1 MFMKTKIFI
10 LYAIMSLCWG
20 LTWYFLKISLRTMP
34 MYWGLSLR
42 FLIAGAIFW
51 GLYYYKSERIVLTSK
66 LRSVYIMFA
75 LFNFTIGYFLTYW
88 ATQYIY
94 SNLGAILWSLF
105 PISVAGMA
113 HLFLPDDRMN
123 LRKSFSMAVG
133 LAGTILLLYNG
144 ESLGEGKVFMGIMAI
159 LIAVF
164 LAAWPNVYMKMGN
177 HKMNAYHLNAV
188 GMTISGIIMLIASL
202 IVEQGQTMPT
212 DPENLFALFFLTV
225 PGTVVTWGIYI
236 WLFNHLRVSQL
247 SYVAFFPPV
256 VAILMGWLFLG
267 ESLPWVTLAG
277 AGLVIMGGFLI
288 NYNPQEP
295 TAVEP

>member
-1 MFMKTKIFI
+1 
-10 LYAIMSLCWG
+10 
-20 LTWYFLKISLRTMP
+20 

-188 GMTISGIIMLIASL
+188 GMT
-202 IVEQGQTMPT
+202 
-212 DPENLFALFFLTV
+212 
-225 PGTVVTWGIYI
+225 
-236 WLFNHLRVSQL
+236 
-247 SYVAFFPPV
+247 
-256 VAILMGWLFLG
+256 
-267 ESLPWVTLAG
+267 
-277 AGLVIMGGFLI
+277 
-288 NYNPQEP
+288 
-295 TAVEP
+295 